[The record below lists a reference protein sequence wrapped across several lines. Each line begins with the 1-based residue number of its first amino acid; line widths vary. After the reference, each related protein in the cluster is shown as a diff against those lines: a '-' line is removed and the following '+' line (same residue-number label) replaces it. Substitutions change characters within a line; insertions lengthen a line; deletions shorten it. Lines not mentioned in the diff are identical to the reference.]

1 MLTILFRTVI
11 VYVFLIFTMRIMGK
25 RQIGELDVS
34 DLVTTLLLS
43 EIAAL
48 PITDTNIPI
57 AFAIIPMI
65 TLLTFEVISS
75 YLLSRFPS
83 LKVFFSTR
91 PATLIDNG
99 KLSRKEMLR
108 SRISLDELISEL
120 RQKGISDLSEVKY
133 AILEQ
138 NGKITVIQTA
148 KSKTPSVSQLN
159 IATDDTGIDH
169 IVISDGVV
177 NRHTVKLLGI
187 DRSTVDNIMKEKC
200 IKVRDVY
207 LMTINDVGDTKIYT
221 KEDV

>member
-1 MLTILFRTVI
+1 
-11 VYVFLIFTMRIMGK
+11 MRIMGK

-187 DRSTVDNIMKEKC
+187 DRSSVDNIMKEKR

-207 LMTINDVGDTKIYT
+207 LMTINDMGDTKIYT